1 MSEVIV
7 SASSMV
13 TKRLGV
19 GSSAYAAF
27 VQSPVGTSPMY
38 GDSTTFFSLDGSPSG
53 GGTGDG
59 RYPDKLG
66 NLEKMNFHQR
76 LQVIRFFYEMD
87 PLASTAVD
95 KTVEI
100 GIGPLLFD
108 RNECTDKELDLYKS
122 VLPLLREYLQKAA
135 VEYLLSGLVIPQVS
149 WKSITSSDLDL
160 RGRSTFE
167 MPDKI
172 WILNPDSIVL
182 KFSGFNGQ
190 VDAYMT
196 VDDELAYFIQHNG
209 TKKDGT
215 KDVESY
221 QRMVEEFPEFVAA
234 VKRGEKE
241 VLLENATIIRRKP
254 KTYDPYPSPYLL
266 PAIESL
272 EFKRNLKKMDYSI
285 ASRVI
290 SAIMLIK
297 LGNDLFPLTE
307 DDEDQLTALKTELLW
322 RNKPNNIERV
332 FQLFGNHTLTIE
344 WIYPDTAAMLNQEKY
359 AAINEDI
366 FYALGLPRIIVS
378 GETLRSASSSAEYAM
393 FSPAESMRRMR
404 EDLIIWANQLLKDVK
419 KRNNLK
425 NVINVKFDELRL
437 YDIEKLSNVAAKLFA
452 SNAISLTSL
461 AQSAGY
467 DFAAEVEQKA
477 IERDLMKEFDIPEF
491 PAMPFSPSPKTV
503 GAPTT
508 KPTVEKP
515 AVAKPETPKP
525 KEP

>member
-1 MSEVIV
+1 MSEVVV
-7 SASSMV
+7 SASTEV
-13 TKRLGV
+13 TKKSGI
-19 GSSAYAAF
+19 GGSAYAGF
-27 VQSPVGTSPMY
+27 VQTPVGASPMY
-38 GDSTTFFSLDGSPSG
+38 GDSTTFFSLSGSPSG
-53 GGTGDG
+53 GGSGDG

-66 NLEKMNFHQR
+66 NLEKMSFHQR
-76 LQVIRFFYEMD
+76 LQIIRFFYEMD

-108 RNECTDKELDLYKS
+108 RNDCTDKELDLYKS

-149 WKSITSSDLDL
+149 WKSATSDELNF

-167 MPDKI
+167 VPGKI
-172 WILNPDSIVL
+172 WILNPDGIVL

-209 TKKDGT
+209 IKKDGS
-215 KDVESY
+215 KDIESY
-221 QRMVEEFPEFVAA
+221 LRMVEEFPEFVAA

-241 VLLENATIIRRKP
+241 VLLENATVIRRKP
-254 KTYDPYPSPYLL
+254 KTYDPYPSSYLL

-297 LGNDLFPLTE
+297 LGNDTYPLTE
-307 DDEDQLTALKTELLW
+307 DDEDQLSNLKTELLW

-366 FYALGLPRIIVS
+366 FYALGLPRIIIS

-393 FSPAESMRRMR
+393 FSPAESMRRMQ
-404 EDLIIWANQLLKDVK
+404 EDLLIWANQLLIDVK
-419 KRNNLK
+419 KRNKLK
-425 NVINVKFDELRL
+425 NVISVRFDELRL
-437 YDIEKLSNVAAKLFA
+437 YDIEKLSNVANKLFA
-452 SNAISLTSL
+452 SNALSLTSL

-467 DFAAEVEQKA
+467 DFAVEVEQKA
-477 IERDLMKEFDIPEF
+477 KERDLMKEYDIPEF
-491 PAMPFSPSPKTV
+491 PAMPFSPPPRSV
-503 GAPTT
+503 GAPAA
-508 KPTVEKP
+508 KP
-515 AVAKPETPKP
+515 AVPKP
-525 KEP
+525 KATASSQIEEEV